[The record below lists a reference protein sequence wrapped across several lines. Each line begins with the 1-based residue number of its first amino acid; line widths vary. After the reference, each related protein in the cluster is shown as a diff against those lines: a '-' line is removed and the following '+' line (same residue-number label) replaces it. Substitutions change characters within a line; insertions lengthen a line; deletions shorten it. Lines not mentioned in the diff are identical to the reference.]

1 VTSKTVYLWRSSEAA
16 KKASAAVVMML
27 KYVK

>member
-16 KKASAAVVMML
+16 EQASAAAVMML